1 MGCFP
6 LTNNKVYKSNNPN
19 KEETIKKADVVYVS
33 NNFYKY

>member
-6 LTNNKVYKSNNPN
+6 ATNNKVYKSNNSN

-33 NNFYKY
+33 TIYIKY

>member
-6 LTNNKVYKSNNPN
+6 PTNNKVYKSN